1 MTHEIYKHV
10 ELDGMAE
17 RALAEFGADEFL
29 AGKAA
34 LDIEA
39 FAEFFLNVT
48 IDYQRL
54 SQDGRTLLSPPQNQV
69 LLPEHLHLP

>member
-10 ELDGMAE
+10 ELDGIAE

-39 FAEFFLNVT
+39 FAEFFL
-48 IDYQRL
+48 
-54 SQDGRTLLSPPQNQV
+54 P
-69 LLPEHLHLP
+69 